1 MELNEQRFIRHS
13 GTRTR
18 RLAGFAVLAM
28 AVLGAT
34 AACTGSSSPTNPGGE
49 STAATSL
56 SPTATSTQ
64 AAGTSSAT
72 GAATATSTSTA
83 TTAAANGSSS
93 NASPHA
99 VSGGTTSCTGS
110 EIKVSL
116 GEGGVAMSH
125 EGFVLIF
132 TNSSSRT
139 CTLDGYPGVAIMN
152 GSTVVLNATRSLNG
166 FIGDG
171 RGTPLTS
178 IPLVTLAPGATASAE
193 LEFVVNAG
201 ETCYPN
207 GTGTVEVTP
216 PNTTTTT
223 GTRSETVGTHGI
235 CADFQIHPVVAGTI
249 TNG

>member
-1 MELNEQRFIRHS
+1 MELDEQRFIRHG

-18 RLAGFAVLAM
+18 RLAGLAVLAM

-34 AACTGSSSPTNPGGE
+34 AACTGSSSPTNPGGG
-49 STAATSL
+49 STASTSL

-64 AAGTSSAT
+64 PAGTST
-72 GAATATSTSTA
+72 GAATATGTSTA
-83 TTAAANGSSS
+83 TTSAANGSGS
-93 NASPHA
+93 NASPRA
-99 VSGGTTSCTGS
+99 AGGGTASCTGS

-116 GEGGVAMSH
+116 GEGGAAMSH

-132 TNSSSRT
+132 TNTSSRT

-171 RGTPLTS
+171 HGTPLSS
-178 IPLVTLAPGATASAE
+178 IPLVTLAPGGTASAE

-223 GTRSETVGTHGI
+223 GTRSETVGTDGI